1 MSEQQQELSPQHAR
15 VLEKCAELEDA
26 LNKSLPGF
34 PHILKDIHETLRA
47 DPEIVTLLAE
57 EDIAKIVKG
66 MEMHAHIVV
75 TPAKA
80 KKAATAKSKVP
91 IKADD
96 L

>member
-1 MSEQQQELSPQHAR
+1 MTELSPQHAR

-26 LNKSLPGF
+26 LDKALPGF

-47 DPEIVTLLAE
+47 DPEVVTLLKE
-57 EDIAKIVKG
+57 EEIAVIVKG
-66 MEMHAHIVV
+66 LERHAHIIV

-80 KKAATAKSKVP
+80 KKAASSKSKTP
-91 IKADD
+91 ISASD